1 MAEEKKEIWLNYLSA
16 TTILIAVCATLST
29 FKGGSYGTKS
39 LLTQSKASDQ
49 WAFYQAKSIKQ
60 SVCEMQKENLEME
73 MGKET
78 AAAAREQLQSKITN
92 YTQRIKTYKAEK
104 DSITGEAQKLED
116 LRENSKKH
124 SENFGMAVIFL
135 QIAVLLSSL
144 AALLKKKYVWLV
156 GVALGAVGIFYF
168 ANGFLL
174 FF

>member
-1 MAEEKKEIWLNYLSA
+1 MAEEKKENWLNYLSA

-29 FKGGSYGTKS
+29 FKGGSFSTKS
-39 LLTQSKASDQ
+39 LLSQTKASDQ
-49 WAFYQAKSIKQ
+49 WAYYQAKSIKQ
-60 SVCEMQKENLEME
+60 SVCEMQKENLEIE
-73 MGKET
+73 LGKET
-78 AAAAREQLQSKITN
+78 GNTAREQLQSKIGT

-116 LRENSKKH
+116 LRENSRKH

-156 GVALGAVGIFYF
+156 GVLLGAVGMFYF
-168 ANGFLL
+168 ADGFLL
-174 FF
+174 FY